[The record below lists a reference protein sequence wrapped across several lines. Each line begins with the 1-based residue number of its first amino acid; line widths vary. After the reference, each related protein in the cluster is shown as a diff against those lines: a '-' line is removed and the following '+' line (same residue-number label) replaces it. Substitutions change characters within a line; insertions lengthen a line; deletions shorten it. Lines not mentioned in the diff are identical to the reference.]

1 MINKKIKNLTKV
13 FFRDYSEKLN
23 IIKDNKIDKKSSMF
37 WILVVLIFCL
47 TYISVYI
54 ISNLN
59 KRGAPELALKVYLPF
74 VAFIMTFQLII
85 IVCNL
90 FYYSKDLEYILPLP
104 VKPIEILISKL
115 FTAIGIMYL
124 TEAVFL
130 IIPLFIYWILAAGT
144 MTFLL
149 YSIFLLIFF
158 PIFYTLIIGTL
169 VIILMKFLK
178 KIKNENIIQILII
191 LILTTCLMGG
201 IFYVL
206 SKNIDEIRNTEE
218 IEIINNKLDK
228 INNYFIITN
237 PMIKLLTERNILK
250 NIINII
256 EIFFIEGILFGIFY
270 IIGKRIYYNNLLFM
284 HTKKSVKNKKQYKY
298 KKNKKEIIYL
308 KNEFRKI
315 FRNTIYFS
323 QTLYN
328 YISIIIIFLFLIS
341 ALIPMFI
348 QEMQVENYEIEEL
361 KLQIFCLVLIVIQ
374 IISTFNNMAITGIS
388 KEGKEAYF
396 IKYIPIDLNRQFK
409 LKLIPQ
415 IVINDIMVILVLIV
429 ISMKVPQIS
438 VLYYIVTFI
447 TATIINVIYTVL
459 MLLLDCKNPNLNWTN
474 EESITKNNNNKI
486 YKYFLTIV
494 FVLILIYFSE
504 IFEQVKFVFAA
515 SLMNIFFIL
524 ILIILNKYIN
534 KNINK
539 IFSKIY

>member
-1 MINKKIKNLTKV
+1 MINEKIKNLTKV

-74 VAFIMTFQLII
+74 VAFVMTFQLII

-158 PIFYTLIIGTL
+158 PIFFTLIIGTL

-201 IFYVL
+201 IFWVL
-206 SKNIDEIRNTEE
+206 SKNIDEIKNTEQ
-218 IEIINNKLDK
+218 IEIINDKLDK

-256 EIFFIEGILFGIFY
+256 EIFFIESILFGIFY

-284 HTKKSVKNKKQYKY
+284 HTKNSLKNKKQYKY

-315 FRNTIYFS
+315 FRNTTYFS

-341 ALIPMFI
+341 ALIPMFM

-388 KEGKEAYF
+388 KDGKEAYF

-429 ISMKVPQIS
+429 ISTRVPQIS
-438 VLYYIVTFI
+438 VLYYIVTFV
-447 TATIINVIYTVL
+447 TATIINVIYTSL

>member
-270 IIGKRIYYNNLLFM
+270 RIGKRIYYNNLLFM

-429 ISMKVPQIS
+429 ISMKVPQIL
-438 VLYYIVTFI
+438 VLYYIVTFV
-447 TATIINVIYTVL
+447 TATIINVIYTSL